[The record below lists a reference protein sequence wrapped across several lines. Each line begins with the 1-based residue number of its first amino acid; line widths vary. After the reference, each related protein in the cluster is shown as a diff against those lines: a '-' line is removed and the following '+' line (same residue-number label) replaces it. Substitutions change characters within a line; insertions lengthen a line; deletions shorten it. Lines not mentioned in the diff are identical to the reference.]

1 MNSIYYTEFEDGTI
15 ELNLRMDEFRECMQ
29 YWHQLYEE
37 GLIDPEVVI
46 GDANRWTMYM
56 NNSYSGATIDYT
68 VRTQQFTNAAQ
79 NPAEDAIAAGVEP
92 NPDAELI
99 GLAPLTSGSRTTA
112 TIACNDPLGTG
123 TAVGIMSSSTDEE
136 IEAAMCLLN
145 YIYSDEGSEL
155 LSWGIDGVSYN
166 GLDSDGNPNWV
177 DDLLNNY
184 SIPTTAKYGI
194 QLGIARP
201 VTQPEIDLA
210 FPGLAK
216 EAALKNEGHFETR
229 HSTMYLTDAEWTEH
243 GDIFTQLSNLYIQA
257 CSEFLTGARTLDDA
271 GWDQFQADLDA
282 LNVDRYMELNELG
295 IKNAQDMLADFT
307 LG

>member
-1 MNSIYYTEFEDGTI
+1 
-15 ELNLRMDEFRECMQ
+15 
-29 YWHQLYEE
+29 
-37 GLIDPEVVI
+37 
-46 GDANRWTMYM
+46 
-56 NNSYSGATIDYT
+56 
-68 VRTQQFTNAAQ
+68 
-79 NPAEDAIAAGVEP
+79 
-92 NPDAELI
+92 
-99 GLAPLTSGSRTTA
+99 
-112 TIACNDPLGTG
+112 
-123 TAVGIMSSSTDEE
+123 MSSCTDEE

-216 EAALKNEGHFETR
+216 EAALKNEGHFEKR

-271 GWDQFQADLDA
+271 GWDQFQADLDN